1 MSWEAYKTE
10 YLPCQCKMGRICVE
24 HYADDWNR
32 LDSRYT
38 IECEFCKN
46 EYHFETQ
53 SSYKPHHG
61 SSTFL
66 VKTVRARLFLYIPKA
81 LRNI

>member
-1 MSWEAYKTE
+1 MSWELYKTE
-10 YLPCQCKMGRICVE
+10 HLVCPCKKGKICVE

-32 LDSRYT
+32 LDSHYT

-46 EYHFETQ
+46 EYHFDITEAA
-53 SSYKPHHG
+53 H
-61 SSTFL
+61 FL
-66 VKTVRARLFLYIPKA
+66 LKMVRARLFLYIPKA